1 MQLHPH
7 FLFNTLNSILPLVF
21 RDGEAASRTVVR
33 LADLLRLSLQNETND
48 LIPLRQELDLLEVYL
63 EIQKTRFQDRLTVR
77 LDVPHELGGA
87 LVPNL
92 ILQPLVENAIKHGIA
107 AKPGAGTVEVRVRR
121 AGLGRLSLLV
131 RDDGPGPARGRPPR
145 RRRGRR
151 PAQHARPP
159 RAALRRR
166 PRVRV
171 PRRAGTRLRGRDE
184 HPARRR
190 AGRGPPARR
199 AGARFGRA
207 DGDPGMSTARPH
219 HRRSPAPRRSWRRP
233 SAATPASRPTPA
245 RSSSS
250 RAMLDEVLQLY
261 PGTAVA
267 VAIGDEIVW
276 STAFGFADVDRH
288 RPVSRAT
295 QFRVYEV
302 AMPLTATMMARLSDE
317 GRIDLDAP
325 IQRYVPG
332 RPGRRR
338 SPSPSASLAAHL
350 SGARDFE
357 DEEDAPAPCAA
368 ARDAVR
374 RLPPQLFVRPSG
386 LAYAKSRPG
395 YLLLSAALESASGK
409 SFGDLLAET
418 IASPTGMSLTMVD
431 DPRRFLPGRTLFYE
445 RGWFGL
451 LRSAHE
457 VDTSCRW
464 GAGGL
469 LSTTGDLVALRRGA
483 AAGRDPAPRNPR
495 RHVHLAEDARRRPDR
510 LRPRLARRDRRARP
524 PRPLA
529 RRPRRRRTLR
539 DRPRPARAPR
549 VA

>member
-1 MQLHPH
+1 MS
-7 FLFNTLNSILPLVF
+7 T
-21 RDGEAASRTVVR
+21 
-33 LADLLRLSLQNETND
+33 
-48 LIPLRQELDLLEVYL
+48 
-63 EIQKTRFQDRLTVR
+63 
-77 LDVPHELGGA
+77 
-87 LVPNL
+87 
-92 ILQPLVENAIKHGIA
+92 
-107 AKPGAGTVEVRVRR
+107 
-121 AGLGRLSLLV
+121 
-131 RDDGPGPARGRPPR
+131 
-145 RRRGRR
+145 
-151 PAQHARPP
+151 
-159 RAALRRR
+159 
-166 PRVRV
+166 RVRV
-171 PRRAGTRLRGRDE
+171 IAFACAAALV
-184 HPARRR
+184 
-190 AGRGPPARR
+190 
-199 AGARFGRA
+199 
-207 DGDPGMSTARPH
+207 
-219 HRRSPAPRRSWRRP
+219 
-233 SAATPASRPTPA
+233 AATVGGASRKPPYA
-245 RSSSS
+245 RAIERS

-332 RPGRRR
+332 VQDDGAPVTVR
-338 SPSPSASLAAHL
+338 SLAAHL

-357 DEEDAPAPCAA
+357 DEEDAPSPCAA

-469 LSTTGDLVALRRGA
+469 LSTTGDLARFGAALLRGEILRRETLDAMFTSQLTRAGVRTGYGLGWHVETDQRGRRVLWHGGRGVGGRSAIVLVPHARLVCVMLSNIEGEMLDEHARRIAAFFLEDAETSGGA
-483 AAGRDPAPRNPR
+483 PDVIRAYGPYRTLPPYADRAAPAP
-495 RHVHLAEDARRRPDR
+495 
-510 LRPRLARRDRRARP
+510 
-524 PRPLA
+524 
-529 RRPRRRRTLR
+529 
-539 DRPRPARAPR
+539 
-549 VA
+549 